1 MQRVSSDAELTS
13 CHVVGV
19 WLVKRVSSDAE
30 LTSCHVV
37 GVWLVKRVSSDAEVT
52 LSCSWCF
59 VGEKSKL

>member
-1 MQRVSSDAELTS
+1 MKRVSSDAL

-19 WLVKRVSSDAE
+19 WLVQRVSSDAE

-52 LSCSWCF
+52 LSCSWYL
-59 VGEKSKL
+59 VGAKSKL